1 MTTGEVIFWIG
12 VMLAGFAGSALYS
25 GMETG
30 AYTIN
35 RVRLHVLADRGQ
47 RAAVGLRNLLDR
59 PGTLLSTLLIGNNV
73 ANYLGTAGL
82 AVLLEA
88 MALSDWQSILLNT
101 LIVTPL
107 LFVFGETL
115 PKDTMAAHADRLMP
129 PLTPLLS
136 GSRWLFTFTGLV
148 PVVRLF
154 SAGVLRLMK
163 QPGGDAAFPPRKRVE
178 MLVREG
184 VGHGILSD
192 EQSAIVDRVLRL
204 GGRTVRQEMVPWS
217 EVLAVRVDDP
227 PSRLWELADRSS
239 RSRFPVVD
247 GLGGSGAS
255 GASGDSGGVVGM
267 IDVFDAL
274 LHGPSDC
281 PPIRALMSEAH
292 TLPIETPLRQALH
305 LFQDKGLAIA
315 VVTDHGRP
323 VGVVT
328 VKDLV
333 EPITGNLNSW

>member
-1 MTTGEVIFWIG
+1 MTTGETLFWAG

-30 AYTIN
+30 AYTLN
-35 RVRLHVLADRGQ
+35 RVRLQVLADGGQ
-47 RAAVGLRNLLDR
+47 RAAVALRKLVDK
-59 PGTLLSTLLIGNNV
+59 PATLLATLLIGNNV

-82 AVLLEA
+82 AVILES

-115 PKDTMAAHADRLMP
+115 PKDTMAAHSDRLMP
-129 PLTPLLS
+129 PLTPILT
-136 GSRWLFTFTGLV
+136 GSRWVFTFTGVV
-148 PVVRLF
+148 PLVRLF
-154 SAGVLRLMK
+154 SAGVLKLLG
-163 QPGGDAAFPPRKRVE
+163 QPGGDRAFPPRKRVE

-204 GGRTVRQEMVPWS
+204 GGRTVRQEMVAWT
-217 EVLAVRVDDP
+217 EVLSVKVNDP

-239 RSRFPVVD
+239 RSRYPVTDERGQVV
-247 GLGGSGAS
+247 
-255 GASGDSGGVVGM
+255 GVV
-267 IDVFDAL
+267 DVFDAL
-274 LHGPSDC
+274 LHEPGAC
-281 PPIRALMSEAH
+281 PPIRELMNEPHS
-292 TLPIETPLRQALH
+292 LSPDTPLRQALQR
-305 LFQDKGLAIA
+305 LQTEGMPIA
-315 VVTDHGRP
+315 VVTEADRP

-333 EPITGNLNSW
+333 EPITGDLSSW

>member
-1 MTTGEVIFWIG
+1 M
-12 VMLAGFAGSALYS
+12 
-25 GMETG
+25 
-30 AYTIN
+30 
-35 RVRLHVLADRGQ
+35 D
-47 RAAVGLRNLLDR
+47 
-59 PGTLLSTLLIGNNV
+59 
-73 ANYLGTAGL
+73 
-82 AVLLEA
+82 
-88 MALSDWQSILLNT
+88 LSDWQSILLNT

-115 PKDTMAAHADRLMP
+115 PKDTMAAHSDRLMP
-129 PLTPLLS
+129 PLTPLLA

-154 SAGVLRLMK
+154 SAGILRLMG
-163 QPGGDAAFPPRKRVE
+163 QPGGDTMFPPRKRVE

-204 GGRTVRQEMVPWS
+204 GGRTVRQEMVPWA
-217 EVLAVRVDDP
+217 EVLTVGIDDP
-227 PSRLWELADRSS
+227 PTRLWELADRSS
-239 RSRFPVVD
+239 RSRFPVT
-247 GLGGSGAS
+247 GSP
-255 GASGDSGGVVGM
+255 SGGEAGRVVGM

-274 LHGPSDC
+274 LHEPGDC
-281 PPIRALMSEAH
+281 PPIRELMSEAH
-292 TLPIETPLRQALH
+292 SIPAATPLRQGLQR
-305 LFQDKGLAIA
+305 FQEKGLAIA
-315 VVTDHGRP
+315 VVTDAGRP

>member
-1 MTTGEVIFWIG
+1 MTTGETCFWVA
-12 VMLAGFAGSALYS
+12 VMFAGFIGSAVYS

-30 AYTIN
+30 AYTLN
-35 RVRLHVLADRGQ
+35 RVRLHVLADQGQ
-47 RAAVGLRNLLDR
+47 RAALALRKMVDK
-59 PGTLLSTLLIGNNV
+59 PATLLATLLIGNNV

-82 AVLLEA
+82 AVILES
-88 MALSDWQSILLNT
+88 MAFSDWQSILLNT

-107 LFVFGETL
+107 LFIFGETL
-115 PKDTMAAHADRLMP
+115 PKDTMAAHSDRLMP
-129 PLTPLLS
+129 PLTPVLT

-148 PVVRLF
+148 PTVRLF
-154 SAGVLRLMK
+154 SAGVLKLLG
-163 QPGGDAAFPPRKRVE
+163 QPGGDRAFPPRKRVE

-204 GGRTVRQEMVPWS
+204 GGRTVRQEMVAWAD
-217 EVLAVRVDDP
+217 VLAVTVNDP

-239 RSRFPVVD
+239 RSRYPVTD
-247 GLGGSGAS
+247 EQGK
-255 GASGDSGGVVGM
+255 VVGL

-274 LHGPSDC
+274 LHAPADC
-281 PPIRALMSEAH
+281 PPIRELMTEPH
-292 TLPIETPLRQALH
+292 LIPTDMPLRLALQH
-305 LFQDKGLAIA
+305 FQSHGLAIA
-315 VVTDHGRP
+315 VVADEGRP

-333 EPITGNLNSW
+333 EPITGDLSSW

>member
-1 MTTGEVIFWIG
+1 MTTGETLFWVG

-30 AYTIN
+30 AYTLN
-35 RVRLHVLADRGQ
+35 RVRLQVLADRGQ
-47 RAAVGLRNLLDR
+47 RAAVALRRLVDK
-59 PGTLLSTLLIGNNV
+59 PATLLATLLIGNNV

-82 AVLLEA
+82 AVILES

-115 PKDTMAAHADRLMP
+115 PKDTMAAHSDRLMP
-129 PLTPLLS
+129 PLTPILT
-136 GSRWLFTFTGLV
+136 GSRWLFTFTGVV
-148 PVVRLF
+148 PLVRLF
-154 SAGVLRLMK
+154 SAGVLKLLG
-163 QPGGDAAFPPRKRVE
+163 QPGGDRAFPPRKRVE

-204 GGRTVRQEMVPWS
+204 GGRTVRQEMVAWT
-217 EVLAVRVDDP
+217 EVLSVTVSDP
-227 PSRLWELADRSS
+227 PSCLWELADRSS
-239 RSRFPVVD
+239 RSRYPVTDERGQVV
-247 GLGGSGAS
+247 
-255 GASGDSGGVVGM
+255 GVV
-267 IDVFDAL
+267 DVFDAL
-274 LHGPSDC
+274 LHEPGTC
-281 PPIRALMSEAH
+281 PPIRELMNEPH
-292 TLPIETPLRQALH
+292 TLSPDTPLRRALQR
-305 LFQDKGLAIA
+305 LQTEGIPIA
-315 VVTDHGRP
+315 VVTDADRP

-333 EPITGNLNSW
+333 EPITGDLSSW

>member
-1 MTTGEVIFWIG
+1 MTLGENLFWAA
-12 VMLAGFAGSALYS
+12 VMFAGFLGSATYS

-30 AYTIN
+30 TYTIN

-47 RAAVGLRNLLDR
+47 RTAVALRKLVDK
-59 PGTLLSTLLIGNNV
+59 PATLLATLLIGNNV

-82 AVLLEA
+82 AVILES
-88 MALSDWQSILLNT
+88 MALSDWQTIVLNT

-115 PKDTMAAHADRLMP
+115 PKDTMAAHSDRLMP
-129 PLTPLLS
+129 PLTPILT
-136 GSRWLFTFTGLV
+136 GSRWLFTLIGIV
-148 PVVRLF
+148 PIVRLF
-154 SAGVLRLMK
+154 SAGVLKLLG
-163 QPGGDAAFPPRKRVE
+163 QPGGDRAFPPRRRVE

-192 EQSAIVDRVLRL
+192 EQSAIVERVLRL
-204 GGRTVRQEMVPWS
+204 GGRTVKQEMVAWAD
-217 EVLAVRVDDP
+217 VLSVKVNDP

-239 RSRFPVVD
+239 RSRYPVTD
-247 GLGGSGAS
+247 KHGQ
-255 GASGDSGGVVGM
+255 VVGL

-274 LHGPSDC
+274 LHAPTDC
-281 PPIRALMSEAH
+281 PPIRKLMTRPH
-292 TLPIETPLRQALH
+292 TIAANMPLRLALQH
-305 LFQDKGLAIA
+305 FQTHGLAIA
-315 VVTDHGRP
+315 VVTENDRP

-333 EPITGNLNSW
+333 EPITGNLSSW

>member
-1 MTTGEVIFWIG
+1 MSTGELIFWIG
-12 VMLAGFAGSALYS
+12 VMLAGFVGSAVYS

-35 RVRLHVLADRGQ
+35 RVRLHVLADQGQ
-47 RAAVGLRNLLDR
+47 RTAVALRKLVDK
-59 PGTLLSTLLIGNNV
+59 PATLLATLLIGNNV
-73 ANYLGTAGL
+73 SNYLGTAGL
-82 AVLLEA
+82 AIILEA
-88 MALSDWQSILLNT
+88 MAFSDWQSILLNT

-115 PKDTMAAHADRLMP
+115 PKDTMSVHSDRLMP
-129 PLTPLLS
+129 PLTPILT
-136 GSRWLFTFTGLV
+136 GSRWLFTLTGVV
-148 PVVRLF
+148 PLVRLF
-154 SAGVLRLMK
+154 SAGVLKLLG
-163 QPGGDAAFPPRKRVE
+163 QPGGDRAFPPRKRVE

-204 GGRTVRQEMVPWS
+204 GGRTVRQEMVAWAD
-217 EVLAVRVDDP
+217 VLSVTVDDT

-239 RSRFPVVD
+239 RSRYPVTD
-247 GLGGSGAS
+247 GHGQ
-255 GASGDSGGVVGM
+255 VVGL

-274 LHGPSDC
+274 LHEQASC
-281 PPIRALMSEAH
+281 PPIRELMTEPH
-292 TLPIETPLRQALH
+292 TLPTDTPLRQALQH
-305 LFQDKGLAIA
+305 LQTHGIAIA
-315 VVTDHGRP
+315 VVTDADRP

-333 EPITGNLNSW
+333 EPITGDLSSW